1 MRRANRGVC
10 ARAWE
15 RACAALVLAGVLA
28 LVLTAGA
35 PRAALAAL
43 DETDAAQAAADGRPE
58 VAEALSYAGEL
69 GRDLGFL
76 PSDVSPADAVSVSIA
91 RLASADESLDGKL
104 VTFRGEVVGEP
115 VSVTG
120 GKWVQLQSAD
130 DSYVLVAMTDELA
143 SAITEVGS
151 YQTRGTTLQVTGIF
165 RLADPD
171 RMGDMDVTAYQVRV
185 VDPGGARSKQVNTG
199 MLWVGLGFVALGGTL
214 AGVGVYL
221 HRRTS

>member
-1 MRRANRGVC
+1 MRRTRLAAGLRTLAACVL
-10 ARAWE
+10 
-15 RACAALVLAGVLA
+15 ACALACA
-28 LVLTAGA
+28 CA
-35 PRAALAAL
+35 PRAAHAAL
-43 DETDAAQAAADGRPE
+43 DESDAAQAAADARPE
-58 VAEALSYAGEL
+58 VSEALSYAGEL

-115 VSVTG
+115 VNVTG

-130 DSYVLVAMTDELA
+130 DSYILVAMTDELA
-143 SAITEVGS
+143 SAIENVGS

-185 VDPGGARSKQVNTG
+185 VDPGGARTQQANMG
-199 MLWVGLGFVALGGTL
+199 MLWAGLGFVALGGGL
-214 AGVGVYL
+214 AGLGVYL